1 MASVKLALDQA
12 VPELQFMR
20 SYLQNQTLN
29 ITLPKQIAASLNQV
43 FTNRHLDDIS
53 CKVNHPT
60 NPIWSLPQAALYQ
73 TTTITITEPAPFL
86 FAANEGELFEHTQ
99 CSLGGLG
106 SLMQ

>member
-12 VPELQFMR
+12 VPELPFLR
-20 SYLQNQTLN
+20 NYFQNLTLI

-43 FTNRHLDDIS
+43 FTNRH